1 MRVDV
6 AEHLAG
12 WLEGVESLRRD
23 PRAVDVPEW
32 LVYAAIAEIK
42 LLRAMIRDAQEE
54 PGLLG
59 PIVEMIDGEA

>member
-1 MRVDV
+1 M
-6 AEHLAG
+6 
-12 WLEGVESLRRD
+12 RRD